1 MLFRSLKRRSASM
14 TAAACKT
21 ACGAE
26 EYIPIARVNNL
37 AAAIDEVKERG
48 VWVAA
53 ADMDGQDAFGADL
66 TGALMLVIGAE
77 GEGVSRL
84 VKERCDFTVRIPVR
98 GHVESLN
105 ASAAAAVLLYEKVR
119 QDAGK
124 KK

>member
-1 MLFRSLKRRSASM
+1 
-14 TAAACKT
+14 
-21 ACGAE
+21 
-26 EYIPIARVNNL
+26 
-37 AAAIDEVKERG
+37 
-48 VWVAA
+48 
-53 ADMDGQDAFGADL
+53 MDGQDAFGADL

>member
-1 MLFRSLKRRSASM
+1 
-14 TAAACKT
+14 
-21 ACGAE
+21 
-26 EYIPIARVNNL
+26 
-37 AAAIDEVKERG
+37 
-48 VWVAA
+48 
-53 ADMDGQDAFGADL
+53 MDGQDVFGADL

-119 QDAGK
+119 QDAEK
-124 KK
+124 KNRKE